1 MAITQ
6 LVFIVLFKFGVL
18 IAPLWIILLPSM
30 LIVAYVVI
38 FVIGEIL
45 SIEAKYRQKWS
56 FIKHYDKLIAD
67 TKRLYKEN
75 KVPLL
80 IVKKAKRHGEFVILS
95 LDDFIDL
102 IKDDFKE

>member
-1 MAITQ
+1 MSVAWKNLERKIAKKLGGKRITRGGDFSVSD
-6 LVFIVLFKFGVL
+6 LDVEHPHF
-18 IAPLWIILLPSM
+18 
-30 LIVAYVVI
+30 
-38 FVIGEIL
+38 